1 MPVPSLVT
9 DLSTTLATNS
19 PAGTDNVFPDL
30 DNYIRAL
37 SGFVASIRDNS
48 GNGWVSPYLPL
59 AGGTVSGSTTFSGA
73 MTFSSTAAF
82 NGALSYTSTLTG
94 GTGIVALGTNQFYK
108 DASGNVGIGTATP
121 GQKLEVAGTV
131 YSSTGGFRFPD
142 NTTQTTAAISGAAPM
157 TVVTATTQAAATGNH
172 YVMTNAS
179 TSTLTLPSTPTAGD
193 QVIVTVGN
201 SRVDTVV
208 ARNGQNIQ
216 GLAEDM
222 TLDSVNASVTLRYVN
237 STLGWRLI

>member
-48 GNGWVSPYLPL
+48 GNGWVTPYLPL
-59 AGGTVSGSTTFSGA
+59 AGGTMTGAAIFSN
-73 MTFSSTAAF
+73 TATF

-108 DASGNVGIGTATP
+108 DASGNIGIGTASP

-157 TVVTATTQAAATGNH
+157 TVVTAATQTAATGNH

-179 TSTLTLPSTPTAGD
+179 TSTLTLPATPTAGD